1 MIFSCLSSVL
11 IIIAVVCLFGLTP
24 ERVTDDLMQIIT
36 PNDTMRDKS
45 RNLRGNKKKHRL
57 YRTLAKMKTA
67 LAVTG
72 KSKQFT
78 IVCCASLVL
87 FAAGIIVSVLIDNI
101 FLMPVLSVAF
111 ALIPFFYTTSTL
123 SYYEKNTKEE
133 LETAL
138 SIITTSYVR
147 SGDVFADGINT
158 KDEETEIEVKR
169 KVGMVFQN
177 PDNQIIAS
185 IVEEDVA
192 FGPENLGIPPKEIKK
207 RVEDALKAVDMWEFR
222 KSTPHHLSGGQKQR
236 IAIAGIIAMQPE
248 CLVLDEPTAMLDP
261 KGRAEIIST
270 LHRLN
275 RDKGITV
282 VLITHYMEE
291 AENAD
296 RVIVMND
303 GEIIADDKPK
313 VIFSDVER
321 LKKVG
326 LDVPQTAELLYNLK
340 KNGFA
345 VDTHALS
352 IKEAAEQIISALH
365 SEEK

>member
-1 MIFSCLSSVL
+1 MDNIIEVKNVTYEYTDEEKTFAAVKNLSL
-11 IIIAVVCLFGLTP
+11 NI
-24 ERVTDDLMQIIT
+24 ERGSFTVILGHNGSGQ
-36 PNDTMRDKS
+36 S
-45 RNLRGNKKKHRL
+45 
-57 YRTLAKMKTA
+57 TLAKMLNGLNKPT
-67 LAVTG
+67 
-72 KSKQFT
+72 
-78 IVCCASLVL
+78 
-87 FAAGIIVSVLIDNI
+87 
-101 FLMPVLSVAF
+101 
-111 ALIPFFYTTSTL
+111 
-123 SYYEKNTKEE
+123 
-133 LETAL
+133 
-138 SIITTSYVR
+138 

-192 FGPENLGIPPKEIKK
+192 FGPENLGIPPKEIEK

-275 RDKGITV
+275 RDMGITV

>member
-1 MIFSCLSSVL
+1 MDNIIEVKNVTYEYTDEEKTFAAVKNLSL
-11 IIIAVVCLFGLTP
+11 NI
-24 ERVTDDLMQIIT
+24 ERGSFTVILGH
-36 PNDTMRDKS
+36 NGSGKS
-45 RNLRGNKKKHRL
+45 
-57 YRTLAKMKTA
+57 TLAKMLNGLNKPT
-67 LAVTG
+67 
-72 KSKQFT
+72 
-78 IVCCASLVL
+78 
-87 FAAGIIVSVLIDNI
+87 
-101 FLMPVLSVAF
+101 
-111 ALIPFFYTTSTL
+111 
-123 SYYEKNTKEE
+123 
-133 LETAL
+133 
-138 SIITTSYVR
+138 

-158 KDEETEIEVKR
+158 KDEKTEIEVKR

-192 FGPENLGIPPKEIKK
+192 FGPENLGIPPKEIEK

-236 IAIAGIIAMQPE
+236 IALAGIIAMQPE

-275 RDKGITV
+275 QDKGITV

>member
-1 MIFSCLSSVL
+1 MDEVMSNIIEVKNVTYEYTDEDNRFTAVKDLSLDIEKGSFTVIL
-11 IIIAVVCLFGLTP
+11 GH
-24 ERVTDDLMQIIT
+24 
-36 PNDTMRDKS
+36 NGSGKS
-45 RNLRGNKKKHRL
+45 
-57 YRTLAKMKTA
+57 TLAKMLNGLNKPT
-67 LAVTG
+67 
-72 KSKQFT
+72 
-78 IVCCASLVL
+78 
-87 FAAGIIVSVLIDNI
+87 
-101 FLMPVLSVAF
+101 
-111 ALIPFFYTTSTL
+111 
-123 SYYEKNTKEE
+123 
-133 LETAL
+133 
-138 SIITTSYVR
+138 R
-147 SGDVFADGINT
+147 GDVFVDGINT

-192 FGPENLGIPPKEIKK
+192 FGPENLGIPPEEIRQ
-207 RVEDALKAVDMWEFR
+207 RVDSALSAVDMSEFK
-222 KSTPHHLSGGQKQR
+222 KSAPHHLSGGQKQR
-236 IAIAGIIAMQPE
+236 IAIAGMIAMQPE

-270 LHRLN
+270 LLKLN
-275 RDKGITV
+275 KEKGMTV

-313 VIFSDVER
+313 AIFSDVKR
-321 LKKVG
+321 LKDVG
-326 LDVPQTAELLYNLK
+326 LDVPQTAELLYKLK
-340 KNGFA
+340 SEGFG

-352 IKEAAEQIISALH
+352 VKEAAQQIIKALGTSAD

>member
-1 MIFSCLSSVL
+1 MDNIIEVKNVTYEYTDEEKTFAAVKNLSL
-11 IIIAVVCLFGLTP
+11 NI
-24 ERVTDDLMQIIT
+24 ERGSFTVILGH
-36 PNDTMRDKS
+36 NGSGKS
-45 RNLRGNKKKHRL
+45 
-57 YRTLAKMKTA
+57 TLAKMLNGLNK
-67 LAVTG
+67 
-72 KSKQFT
+72 
-78 IVCCASLVL
+78 
-87 FAAGIIVSVLIDNI
+87 
-101 FLMPVLSVAF
+101 P
-111 ALIPFFYTTSTL
+111 TL
-123 SYYEKNTKEE
+123 
-133 LETAL
+133 
-138 SIITTSYVR
+138 
-147 SGDVFADGINT
+147 GDVFADGINT

-192 FGPENLGIPPKEIKK
+192 FGPENLGIPPKEIEK

-275 RDKGITV
+275 QDKGITV

>member
-1 MIFSCLSSVL
+1 MYNIIEVKNVTYEYTDEEKTFAAVKNLSL
-11 IIIAVVCLFGLTP
+11 NI
-24 ERVTDDLMQIIT
+24 ERGSFTVILGH
-36 PNDTMRDKS
+36 NGSGKS
-45 RNLRGNKKKHRL
+45 
-57 YRTLAKMKTA
+57 TLAKMLNGLNKPT
-67 LAVTG
+67 
-72 KSKQFT
+72 
-78 IVCCASLVL
+78 
-87 FAAGIIVSVLIDNI
+87 
-101 FLMPVLSVAF
+101 
-111 ALIPFFYTTSTL
+111 
-123 SYYEKNTKEE
+123 
-133 LETAL
+133 
-138 SIITTSYVR
+138 

-192 FGPENLGIPPKEIKK
+192 FGPENLGIPPKEIEK

-275 RDKGITV
+275 QDKGITV

>member
-1 MIFSCLSSVL
+1 MDNIIEVKNVTYEYTDEEKTFAAVKNLSL
-11 IIIAVVCLFGLTP
+11 NI
-24 ERVTDDLMQIIT
+24 ERGSFTVILGH
-36 PNDTMRDKS
+36 NGSGKS
-45 RNLRGNKKKHRL
+45 
-57 YRTLAKMKTA
+57 TLAKMLNGLNKPT
-67 LAVTG
+67 
-72 KSKQFT
+72 
-78 IVCCASLVL
+78 
-87 FAAGIIVSVLIDNI
+87 
-101 FLMPVLSVAF
+101 
-111 ALIPFFYTTSTL
+111 
-123 SYYEKNTKEE
+123 
-133 LETAL
+133 
-138 SIITTSYVR
+138 

-158 KDEETEIEVKR
+158 RDEKTEIEVKR

-192 FGPENLGIPPKEIKK
+192 FGPENLGIPPKEIEK

>member
-1 MIFSCLSSVL
+1 MDNIIEVKNVTYEYTDEEKTFAAVKNLSL
-11 IIIAVVCLFGLTP
+11 NI
-24 ERVTDDLMQIIT
+24 ERGSFTVILGH
-36 PNDTMRDKS
+36 NGSGKS
-45 RNLRGNKKKHRL
+45 
-57 YRTLAKMKTA
+57 TLAKMLNGLNKPT
-67 LAVTG
+67 
-72 KSKQFT
+72 
-78 IVCCASLVL
+78 
-87 FAAGIIVSVLIDNI
+87 
-101 FLMPVLSVAF
+101 
-111 ALIPFFYTTSTL
+111 
-123 SYYEKNTKEE
+123 
-133 LETAL
+133 
-138 SIITTSYVR
+138 

-158 KDEETEIEVKR
+158 KDEKTEIEVKR

-192 FGPENLGIPPKEIKK
+192 FGPENLGIPPKEIEK

-275 RDKGITV
+275 REKGITV

-313 VIFSDVER
+313 IIFSDVER
-321 LKKVG
+321 LKSVG

>member
-1 MIFSCLSSVL
+1 MDNILEVKNVTYEYTDEEKTFAAVKNLSL
-11 IIIAVVCLFGLTP
+11 NI
-24 ERVTDDLMQIIT
+24 ERGSFMVILGH
-36 PNDTMRDKS
+36 NGSGKS
-45 RNLRGNKKKHRL
+45 
-57 YRTLAKMKTA
+57 TLAKMLNGLNKPT
-67 LAVTG
+67 
-72 KSKQFT
+72 
-78 IVCCASLVL
+78 
-87 FAAGIIVSVLIDNI
+87 
-101 FLMPVLSVAF
+101 
-111 ALIPFFYTTSTL
+111 
-123 SYYEKNTKEE
+123 
-133 LETAL
+133 
-138 SIITTSYVR
+138 

-192 FGPENLGIPPKEIKK
+192 FGPENLGIPPKEIEK

>member
-1 MIFSCLSSVL
+1 MAYLETKDLAVGYHGKPL
-11 IIIAVVCLFGLTP
+11 IEDVALHVQRGKI
-24 ERVTDDLMQIIT
+24 VTLIG
-36 PNDTMRDKS
+36 PNGSGKS
-45 RNLRGNKKKHRL
+45 
-57 YRTLAKMKTA
+57 TLAKMLNGLNKPT
-67 LAVTG
+67 
-72 KSKQFT
+72 
-78 IVCCASLVL
+78 
-87 FAAGIIVSVLIDNI
+87 
-101 FLMPVLSVAF
+101 
-111 ALIPFFYTTSTL
+111 
-123 SYYEKNTKEE
+123 
-133 LETAL
+133 
-138 SIITTSYVR
+138 

-192 FGPENLGIPPKEIKK
+192 FGPENLGIPPKEIEK

>member
-1 MIFSCLSSVL
+1 MDNIIEVKNVTYEYTDEEKTFAAVKNLSL
-11 IIIAVVCLFGLTP
+11 NI
-24 ERVTDDLMQIIT
+24 ERGSFTVILGH
-36 PNDTMRDKS
+36 NGSGKS
-45 RNLRGNKKKHRL
+45 
-57 YRTLAKMKTA
+57 TLAKMLNGLNKPT
-67 LAVTG
+67 
-72 KSKQFT
+72 
-78 IVCCASLVL
+78 
-87 FAAGIIVSVLIDNI
+87 
-101 FLMPVLSVAF
+101 
-111 ALIPFFYTTSTL
+111 
-123 SYYEKNTKEE
+123 
-133 LETAL
+133 
-138 SIITTSYVR
+138 

-192 FGPENLGIPPKEIKK
+192 FGPENLGIPPKEIEKK
-207 RVEDALKAVDMWEFR
+207 VEDALKAVDMWEFR

>member
-1 MIFSCLSSVL
+1 MDNIIEVENVTYEYTDEEKTFAAVKNLSL
-11 IIIAVVCLFGLTP
+11 NI
-24 ERVTDDLMQIIT
+24 ERGSFTVILGH
-36 PNDTMRDKS
+36 NGSGKS
-45 RNLRGNKKKHRL
+45 
-57 YRTLAKMKTA
+57 TLAKMLNGLNKPT
-67 LAVTG
+67 
-72 KSKQFT
+72 
-78 IVCCASLVL
+78 
-87 FAAGIIVSVLIDNI
+87 
-101 FLMPVLSVAF
+101 
-111 ALIPFFYTTSTL
+111 
-123 SYYEKNTKEE
+123 
-133 LETAL
+133 
-138 SIITTSYVR
+138 

-192 FGPENLGIPPKEIKK
+192 FGPENLGIPPKEIEK

-275 RDKGITV
+275 REKGITV

-313 VIFSDVER
+313 IIFSDVER
-321 LKKVG
+321 LKSVG

>member
-1 MIFSCLSSVL
+1 MDNILEVKNVTYEYTDEEKTFAAVKNLSL
-11 IIIAVVCLFGLTP
+11 NI
-24 ERVTDDLMQIIT
+24 ERGSFTVILGH
-36 PNDTMRDKS
+36 NGSGKS
-45 RNLRGNKKKHRL
+45 
-57 YRTLAKMKTA
+57 TLAKMLNGLNKPT
-67 LAVTG
+67 
-72 KSKQFT
+72 
-78 IVCCASLVL
+78 
-87 FAAGIIVSVLIDNI
+87 
-101 FLMPVLSVAF
+101 
-111 ALIPFFYTTSTL
+111 
-123 SYYEKNTKEE
+123 
-133 LETAL
+133 
-138 SIITTSYVR
+138 

-158 KDEETEIEVKR
+158 KDEETEIDVKR

-192 FGPENLGIPPKEIKK
+192 FGPENLGIPPKEIEK

-261 KGRAEIIST
+261 KGRAEMIST

-275 RDKGITV
+275 RDMGITV